1 MNGLEQIDVHSI
13 VMHRSFA
20 VNKALNIFI
29 DNVNER
35 TFVNLKGYSVHV
47 IISGR
52 YISGKRF
59 IRNELEMNPT
69 SFREMTQCILW
80 PESKHNGY

>member
-20 VNKALNIFI
+20 INTSLNIFV
-29 DNVNER
+29 DNVGDR
-35 TFVNLKGYSVHV
+35 DFMNLKGYSVYV
-47 IISGR
+47 IISGK
-52 YISGKRF
+52 YKSGKRF
-59 IRNELEMNPT
+59 IRNELRMNPS
-69 SFREMTQCILW
+69 SFREMKQYILW